1 VLAASAGVAGVLLAV
16 ITWLWRPDSG
26 PAALI
31 VILLPHAMLAL
42 IVVGVL
48 GLALDRRRRS
58 SLFVAAIVVVAVVRF
73 GPEWLS
79 LPARDPGGTTVN
91 VLSWNLE
98 SGRRQHDG
106 LVEALL
112 AHDADVVALQ
122 ELTRASAAAL
132 DTDERIAL
140 RYPFRQ
146 LVPNDGAVGLGILS
160 SFEVV
165 ASVASQSPPIQLVTL
180 DGETLTDRP
189 LHVVNAHPLPGA
201 IRTMTSLR
209 IPIAFDGRTRNESL
223 RVIRTAIDERLALG
237 QPVIVAGDFN
247 VAPTEPAYDDL
258 AAGLVDSHV
267 EAGLGPGWTWRP
279 SRLEG
284 LPLALLRIDY
294 IFSSPAVT
302 PTRTHV
308 DCSRTGDHCSVL
320 ATLALPP

>member
-1 VLAASAGVAGVLLAV
+1 MAGFASVAGLLLAV

-58 SLFVAAIVVVAVVRF
+58 SLFVAGLVLVTIARF
-73 GPEWLS
+73 GSEWLS
-79 LPARDPGGTTVN
+79 LPARDPAGTTVD

-122 ELTRASAAAL
+122 ELTRASAAVL
-132 DTDERIAL
+132 DTDPRIL
-140 RYPFRQ
+140 RRYPFRQ

-165 ASVASQSPPIQLVTL
+165 ASMASQSPPIQLVTL
-180 DGETLTDRP
+180 DARTATEEP
-189 LHVVNAHPLPGA
+189 LHVVNAHPLPGV
-201 IRTMTSLR
+201 IRTITSLR
-209 IPIAFDGRTRNESL
+209 IPIGFAGTARNESL
-223 RVIRTAIDERLALG
+223 RVIRMAIAERLALG
-237 QPVIVAGDFN
+237 QPLIVAGDFN
-247 VAPTEPAYDDL
+247 VAPTESAYEEV
-258 AAGLVDSHV
+258 ATGLLDSHV
-267 EAGLGPGWTWRP
+267 EAGLGPG
-279 SRLEG
+279 
-284 LPLALLRIDY
+284 
-294 IFSSPAVT
+294 
-302 PTRTHV
+302 
-308 DCSRTGDHCSVL
+308 
-320 ATLALPP
+320 